1 MRAVFL
7 ASAALLAA
15 AVHAQ
20 APQGKATETGKTQPA
35 ACHAA
40 GVRAASM
47 AQANE
52 IALQRSDGRAPSVSF
67 APCECQEREHP
78 RLGTTWTCTRRWTLL
93 ARQN

>member
-1 MRAVFL
+1 MKIALL

-20 APQGKATETGKTQPA
+20 SPQGQAVETGRTQRA

-47 AQANE
+47 AQGLE
-52 IALQRSDGRAPSVSF
+52 IATQRSDGRSPSVSF
-67 APCECQEREHP
+67 APCECQEKVQAS
-78 RLGTTWTCTRRWTLL
+78 GGSSWTCTRRWTLQ
-93 ARQN
+93 ARQR

>member
-7 ASAALLAA
+7 AAGALLAA

-20 APQGKATETGKTQPA
+20 SPQGQAVETGKTQPA

-47 AQANE
+47 AQGLE
-52 IALQRSDGRAPSVSF
+52 IASQRSDGRSPSVSL
-67 APCECQEREHP
+67 APCECQETVQTGGGSR
-78 RLGTTWTCTRRWTLL
+78 WSCTRRWTLQ
-93 ARQN
+93 ARQR